1 MNNLVNNLVSEEI
14 YIEDMKRYQNDKILA
29 KNILKNDILNA
40 KKNNIKYDDFKN
52 KYRPVGDDT
61 YIKELWDTLDSYY
74 LDDWIIVLS

>member
-40 KKNNIKYDDFKN
+40 KKNNIKYEDFKN
-52 KYRPVGDDT
+52 KYRPSGDDT

>member
-1 MNNLVNNLVSEEI
+1 MNNLVSEEI

>member
-1 MNNLVNNLVSEEI
+1 MNNLVNNFVSEEI

-40 KKNNIKYDDFKN
+40 KKNNIKYEDFKN
-52 KYRPVGDDT
+52 KYRPSGDDT

>member
-1 MNNLVNNLVSEEI
+1 MNNLVNNFVSEEI